1 MSFVMVIFYLNKISK
16 GIGIEAFTESI
27 VVIVIILLNVMISV
41 WKIQKMS
48 NENIEFQGK

>member
-1 MSFVMVIFYLNKISK
+1 
-16 GIGIEAFTESI
+16 
-27 VVIVIILLNVMISV
+27 LLNVMISV